1 MKGKY
6 VIFDSGTGGQLQPT
20 VGLMAAKNMKVAGI
34 DPAKIETIIVT
45 HFHPDH
51 IFGLMAKET
60 NAQTYP
66 NATIYLPKPDL
77 AWWTGSS
84 VPQPAQG
91 ISNRVKATF
100 PSWKNVQQID
110 GDKEVVGGV
119 RAVATPGHTL
129 GHTSYLDSDPVMA
142 ETNRRKIMDRA
153 IADKLI
159 VTGYHYSMP
168 GAGTI
173 KRDGNGYVF
182 VPVKT

>member
-20 VGLMAAKNMKVAGI
+20 VGLMAAKNMKAAGI

-129 GHTSYLDSDPVMA
+129 GRTSYLDSDPVMA

-153 IADKLI
+153 IADKLV
-159 VTGYHYSMP
+159 VTGYHYSMR
-168 GAGTI
+168 A
-173 KRDGNGYVF
+173 
-182 VPVKT
+182 PVRSSGMETATFLFR